1 MDDIIRIT
9 AETMQGII
17 LENIELVDITTAL
30 DENGNALMRYELFKG
45 VSNGQTY
52 HYMIV
57 NTDSART
64 CIPASQEKLDEFFP
78 DYTERS

>member
-1 MDDIIRIT
+1 MDDIIKLT
-9 AETMQGII
+9 AEAMNGVVLQ
-17 LENIELVDITTAL
+17 NIELVDVTRAL
-30 DENGNALMRYELFKG
+30 NENGDVPITYELYKG
-45 VSNGQTY
+45 LCDGTAH

-78 DYTERS
+78 DYTERL